1 MVLLLLQTGVLPLQR
16 LEQIQSNLE
25 VSPHAHRGAF
35 RPPRRRGCSKDS
47 RSHYKRDIKW
57 VKEGAQEDLIN
68 QEFDGHSLHHPEV
81 QSEWST
87 FIQSA
92 ASVSKEMQ
100 SAPAV
105 APVERSIT
113 RTLSVGGT
121 RILGLEMR
129 ARDTSKDLAWV
140 TVPDTEV
147 DFPLYDGSMFVLDT
161 DDEEQRLRPSPDGRD
176 VDGAWF
182 HGMMQAVASDEI
194 SCGFIARKVR
204 SVRDVCCQT
213 DVVLDRRRETDK
225 YDAVARMWK
234 ETCALVHSLSP
245 PSGNGTSVKAVV
257 VVISTRRFSVKV
269 RTVYFADGL
278 IHMCPNGKHL
288 TFKS

>member
-1 MVLLLLQTGVLPLQR
+1 MG
-16 LEQIQSNLE
+16 
-25 VSPHAHRGAF
+25 F
-35 RPPRRRGCSKDS
+35 
-47 RSHYKRDIKW
+47 
-57 VKEGAQEDLIN
+57 
-68 QEFDGHSLHHPEV
+68 
-81 QSEWST
+81 
-87 FIQSA
+87 
-92 ASVSKEMQ
+92 
-100 SAPAV
+100 
-105 APVERSIT
+105 
-113 RTLSVGGT
+113 
-121 RILGLEMR
+121 
-129 ARDTSKDLAWV
+129 

-234 ETCALVHSLSP
+234 ETWAPVYKQRTGALVKSALRKWNKRESC
-245 PSGNGTSVKAVV
+245 
-257 VVISTRRFSVKV
+257 RR
-269 RTVYFADGL
+269 R
-278 IHMCPNGKHL
+278 H
-288 TFKS
+288 